1 MCNGTPATS
10 LLAFDLGAESGRAIL
25 GELHSGLLAID
36 EPLAY
41 GGPSTGTFR
50 ACGGRSGAMLAM
62 GAVSALKDV
71 RAIAKRS
78 LPVEISEPQNCSRW
92 EQEAERLQQHSKTTN
107 VRN

>member
-1 MCNGTPATS
+1 
-10 LLAFDLGAESGRAIL
+10 
-25 GELHSGLLAID
+25 
-36 EPLAY
+36 
-41 GGPSTGTFR
+41 
-50 ACGGRSGAMLAM
+50 MLAM